1 MKILIMKKLFIFLT
15 IFLLQ
20 IGKAQLQ
27 DHIVK
32 PPYYIKTVKLDDG
45 RQPVSSPVI
54 ELGHRIYLS
63 FDDLQADEKEYSYKI
78 LRFDENWQPSILNES
93 EFIDGFASSI
103 ITDITNSTGTLQ
115 SYTHY
120 SLILPNEDTRILL
133 SGNYILQVLDED
145 ENVVFSK
152 PFILYKKEI
161 NVGVQVKWPV
171 DVQLKDKMQFIDFSL
186 YLSGYTILNENKNLL
201 VKVFQNNDI
210 NYSIDFRRPTFYKG
224 VEWVYHYPRKALF
237 DGLNEFRKFESKD
250 VRGYNFGITY
260 KELTGKL
267 YDFYPYTATFRDHY
281 LYYKDIDGCYI
292 INSVQAYEDVHTEAE
307 YVNVHFTFKGDLY
320 EGENVY
326 VIGRFNDFTPDES
339 VRLTYNKETGLYEN
353 VQLLKQGYYDYMFV
367 LSDASG
373 QFDWT
378 AIEGNFAQTENI
390 YTVLVYYKPP
400 GSRYTKVI
408 GYGEASSDN
417 IR

>member
-1 MKILIMKKLFIFLT
+1 MKKFFVAFTFLFLHIT
-15 IFLLQ
+15 Y
-20 IGKAQLQ
+20 AQLQ
-27 DHIVK
+27 DLIVK

-45 RQPVSSPVI
+45 RQPVSSPII
-54 ELGHRIYLS
+54 ELGHRIYFS

-93 EFIDGFASSI
+93 EFIDGFASNV
-103 ITDITNSTGTLQ
+103 ITGITTSTGTLQ

-120 SLILPNEDTRILL
+120 NLVLPNDDTRILL

-145 ENVVFSK
+145 ENVVFNK
-152 PFILYKKEI
+152 AFILYQKEI
-161 NVGVQVKWPV
+161 NVGVQVKWPT
-171 DVQLKDKMQFIDFSL
+171 DVQLKDRMQFIDFSL
-186 YLSGYTILNENKNLL
+186 YLSGYTILNESENLL

-210 NYSIDFRRPTFYKG
+210 NFSIDFRRPTFYKG
-224 VEWVYHYPRKALF
+224 AEWVYHYPDKALF

-250 VRGYNFGITY
+250 VRGFNYGINY
-260 KELTGKL
+260 KELSGKL
-267 YDFYPYTATFRDHY
+267 YDFYPYTAVPRNHY

-292 INSVQAYEDVHTEAE
+292 LSSLQAYDDVHTEAE
-307 YVNVHFTFKGDLY
+307 YINVHFTYKGDLN
-320 EGENVY
+320 EGESVY

-339 VRLTYNKETGLYEN
+339 AHLTFNEETGLYEN

-367 LSDASG
+367 MSDASG

-390 YTVLVYYKPP
+390 YTVLAYYKPP